1 MGQAARSTSQ
11 NPFGIALPPDVA
23 SLAVERINDIV
34 MVTETEPFEEPG
46 MHVLFVNP
54 AFERITGYTANEAL
68 GRSPRF
74 LQGPG
79 TSAAEILRIEAAL
92 LARRPVRAELLNYK
106 KDGTPFW
113 VEIEAS
119 TLRSPTS
126 ETEYFVFIERDITER
141 KGEEVALRER
151 ERSIQTLFSNLPGMA
166 YRCLNDKFWTME
178 FVSDGY
184 FRLVGHV
191 QVDMVLYGSV
201 AVCAAAAPAAATT
214 RTAAGSRAVRICSS
228 HACSLAAHCSACP
241 RRSRRRRRR
250 MIFSAASSGARTA
263 PRSAA

>member
-23 SLAVERINDIV
+23 ASAVERINDIV

-46 MHVLFVNP
+46 MHILFVNP
-54 AFERITGYTANEAL
+54 AFERITGYAADEAL

-79 TSAAEILRIEAAL
+79 TSADEILRIEAAL
-92 LARRPVRAELLNYK
+92 IERRPIRAELLNYK

-119 TLRSPTS
+119 TLRSPNT

-141 KGEEVALRER
+141 KREEVALRER
-151 ERSIQTLFSNLPGMA
+151 ERSIEALFSNLPGMA

-178 FVSDGY
+178 FVSDGCLELTGY
-184 FRLVGHV
+184 EPEDLVGNRLASYESLIH
-191 QVDMVLYGSV
+191 
-201 AVCAAAAPAAATT
+201 PE
-214 RTAAGSRAVRICSS
+214 VR
-228 HACSLAAHCSACP
+228 
-241 RRSRRRRRR
+241 
-250 MIFSAASSGARTA
+250 
-263 PRSAA
+263 